1 MANVLSFVARNWANN
16 TGIVND
22 NGKLKEFT
30 ARVILKYAD
39 KPDTVVDMVYSNYN
53 DIDVEGATEV
63 IVEATPNRGYI
74 ITGAYLTNI
83 GSPVEFTPYQ
93 FTRPV
98 APARLA
104 AGSPWTWRAYAILTA
119 VDPNP
124 PEPEPE
130 PEPTPDYVITQ
141 ADFDLLTNNQITIY
155 NGEIP
160 LVVGSEL
167 YYGDL
172 LTANIQGMNLI
183 NILRF
188 VYTDTVGQKYYH
200 PFIISEDKKSASLT
214 FAEVYTGKKYNSI
227 QSTVTDGAN
236 YRLKSADITTLTNN
250 NATLLI
256 NGVAGVLDTPIMWG
270 DNLVLNINNPDKK
283 LVYARFR
290 GADSV
295 GQSRYLNFNID
306 SGLQSA
312 SLTFASPPT
321 APYTYTALQIS
332 LADLYDYVITQNDLD
347 QFNSS
352 YATVTVDD
360 VPVYLGMGIVNGQTI
375 KATLPRNR
383 EFNMINIGAYNL
395 SSIYFTAK
403 DSAGQAKYLGFTL
416 SDENKTA
423 TLVLSSPDNPAKWT
437 SIVSVSSEVTLVTG
451 NNSVYLI
458 DDAKLTEI
466 VAQRFSLVG
475 EGEVFDYGVFIL
487 GLISIPFK
495 LPDGIVL
502 ESSPISLGN
511 KTLTTSAPEIV
522 TDNIAFNLGDI
533 YTPKENNNYLDYMN
547 TTAILHL
554 PRTPPINL
562 DINYVLGHT
571 INIEMIVE
579 VYSGKANI
587 NIRSDKT
594 GEIFATNT
602 VDIGVN
608 VPYIGSIGTPRAE
621 NVSIT
626 LGGIND
632 VLTPFIEIIRN
643 DSYNADGVFNIPVK
657 DESVLLGNT
666 GFIKVNEIDLNVSAT
681 TNEKDAILNMLKT
694 GVIIK

>member
-1 MANVLSFVARNWANN
+1 MANVLPFVVRNWANN
-16 TGIVND
+16 AGITND
-22 NGKLKEFT
+22 NSKLKEFT
-30 ARVILKYAD
+30 ARVILKYLDA
-39 KPDTVVDMVYSNYN
+39 PDTVIDLVYNNYN

-63 IVEATPNRGYI
+63 IVEATPNAGYI

-83 GSPVEFTPYQ
+83 GAPVEFTPYK

-98 APARLA
+98 TVARLE

-124 PEPEPE
+124 PEPEP
-130 PEPTPDYVITQ
+130 TPDYVITQ
-141 ADFDLLTNNQITIY
+141 NDFDLLTNNKITIY

-160 LVVGSEL
+160 LTVGSEL

-172 LTANIQGMNLI
+172 LNANIQGTGLI
-183 NILRF
+183 DILRF
-188 VYTDTVGQKYYH
+188 VYTDTVGQKFYH
-200 PFIISEDKKSASLT
+200 PFIISQNQKSASLT
-214 FAEVYTGKKYNSI
+214 FAEVHAGQKYNSI
-227 QSTVTDGAN
+227 QST
-236 YRLKSADITTLTNN
+236 I
-250 NATLLI
+250 I
-256 NGVAGVLDTPIMWG
+256 NDVDPEPEPEPTP
-270 DNLVLNINNPDKK
+270 
-283 LVYARFR
+283 
-290 GADSV
+290 
-295 GQSRYLNFNID
+295 
-306 SGLQSA
+306 
-312 SLTFASPPT
+312 
-321 APYTYTALQIS
+321 
-332 LADLYDYVITQNDLD
+332 DYVITQNDLD
-347 QFNSS
+347 QFTSS
-352 YATVTVDD
+352 YATVTVND
-360 VPVYLGMGIVNGQTI
+360 VPVYLGMGILNGQTI
-375 KATLPRNR
+375 KATLPHNR
-383 EFNMINIGAYNL
+383 EFSMINIGAYNL
-395 SSIYFTAK
+395 SSIYLTAK
-403 DSAGQAKYLGFTL
+403 DSAGQAKYLGFNL
-416 SDENKTA
+416 SADNKTA
-423 TLVLSSPDNPAKWT
+423 TLVLSSPDNPDKWA

-458 DDAKLTEI
+458 DDAKLSEI

-533 YTPKENNNYLDYMN
+533 YTPRENNNYLDYMN

-621 NVSIT
+621 NISIT
-626 LGGIND
+626 LGGVND

-643 DSYNADGVFNIPVK
+643 DSYNSDGVFNIPVK
-657 DESVLLGNT
+657 DESVLAGNT

-681 TNEKDAILNMLKT
+681 SNEKDAILNMLKT